1 MKIVDAS
8 YEILTQRND
17 DLYLRNIERIS
28 RVCYKSED
36 KMTRDNSSAI
46 DLIAKL
52 VENGHGAMIE
62 HSQMSVLFTVNRG
75 VSHELVRHRIA
86 SFAQESTRY
95 CNYSKDKFD
104 QQITVI
110 DPFFFDPDGARQD
123 VAAPVFRTEPN
134 CPPQLDTSATIS
146 SLNAFDVWFMA
157 CTVAEWAY
165 NTLVGQFGASAQE
178 ARSVLPNSLKTE
190 ILITANVREWRH
202 ILSLRAHRDAHPQM
216 RQIMVPL
223 GRALAER
230 WPCLF
235 GEFADGPD
243 HPSPAIQLFD

>member
-95 CNYSKDKFD
+95 CNYSKDKFGHG
-104 QQITVI
+104 ITFI
-110 DPFFFDPDGARQD
+110 RP
-123 VAAPVFRTEPN
+123 
-134 CPPQLDTSATIS
+134 
-146 SLNAFDVWFMA
+146 
-157 CTVAEWAY
+157 CTLKEGTLAY
-165 NTLVGQFGASAQE
+165 NIWYDSMLAAERYYLDLIDHGCTPQE
-178 ARSVLPNSLKTE
+178 ARDVLPHATKTD
-190 ILITANVREWRH
+190 IVMTANYWEWRH
-202 ILSLRAHRDAHPQM
+202 VFKVRTSKTAHPHM
-216 RQIMVPL
+216 REVMIPL
-223 GRALAER
+223 YKEVREMFPFIFDGIGKDWFDER
-230 WPCLF
+230 RREVRHTNDEIDINDT
-235 GEFADGPD
+235 GVG
-243 HPSPAIQLFD
+243 INRG